1 MATVEDNE
9 KIVRRRPLSLRAAL
23 VVYFLAACVG
33 WATILGLVFAGR
45 FAVEQVAGVRST
57 QNLEDIAPA
66 AGSPKPAQP
75 AR

>member
-1 MATVEDNE
+1 MATVEDND

-66 AGSPKPAQP
+66 AGSQKPAQP
-75 AR
+75 AK